1 MAPSVMLFAWT
12 VPAYNPN
19 SPVDHTW
26 VTTYDNRVHPYPTD
40 ADVIAAG
47 EYYWYCWGSFHPT
60 GGTPVDPTGFI
71 GQQAGDLNL
80 AKCLVLP
87 NADSNVVAAARGT
100 IFVYGVDGV
109 CHQLANQVLY
119 ATSSGGVRPL
129 TVHNARGYL
138 LSSFIYG
145 TYGLQPA
152 AWASKIASCSAT
164 SLVAQRRGPGE
175 VKMASEQGALPEPDE
190 FERRAIELLGA
201 KDPAL
206 LSNLLHLRADVNRF
220 AARAWPGTG
229 QPSAEALNAR
239 NQHMFDEAAK
249 LLGPEHFRALFG
261 IEPGTKVDL
270 VDPNVANSAGE
281 IPPPKAR

>member
-1 MAPSVMLFAWT
+1 
-12 VPAYNPN
+12 
-19 SPVDHTW
+19 
-26 VTTYDNRVHPYPTD
+26 
-40 ADVIAAG
+40 
-47 EYYWYCWGSFHPT
+47 
-60 GGTPVDPTGFI
+60 
-71 GQQAGDLNL
+71 
-80 AKCLVLP
+80 VLP

-119 ATSSGGVRPL
+119 STSIGGVPPL
-129 TVHNARGYL
+129 TVRNARGYI

-145 TYGLQPA
+145 TYGLQHT
-152 AWASKIASCSAT
+152 AWASKIASCSSTRLMARQGSPGGVT
-164 SLVAQRRGPGE
+164 MADERGVAP
-175 VKMASEQGALPEPDE
+175 APDE
-190 FERRAIELLGA
+190 FERRAVDLLGA

-206 LSNLLHLRADVNRF
+206 LTNLLRLRADVHRF
-220 AARAWPGTG
+220 SAQAWPGTG

-249 LLGPEHFRALFG
+249 LLGPDNFRALFG

-270 VDPNVANSAGE
+270 VEPEIANRAGE

>member
-1 MAPSVMLFAWT
+1 MAPSVTLFAWT

-26 VTTYDNRVHPYPTD
+26 ITSYDNRVHPYPVI
-40 ADVIAAG
+40 ADVVAAG
-47 EYYWYCWGSFHPT
+47 QYFWYCWGSFHPT
-60 GGTPVDPTGFI
+60 GGTPVDPTGYI
-71 GQQAGDLNL
+71 GQQAGDLAL

-87 NADSNVVAAARGT
+87 NADSNSVAAARGT

-119 ATSSGGVRPL
+119 STAGGGISPL
-129 TVHNARGYL
+129 TVRKARGYI
-138 LSSFIYG
+138 LSNFIYG
-145 TYGLQPA
+145 TYGLQHT
-152 AWASKIASCSAT
+152 AWASKIASCSST
-164 SLVAQRRGPGE
+164 KLVARRTGPGG
-175 VKMASEQGALPEPDE
+175 VTMAEERGVTPEPDE
-190 FERRAIELLGA
+190 FERRASELLGA

-206 LSNLLHLRADVNRF
+206 LSNLLRLRADVHRF
-220 AARAWPGTG
+220 TAQAWPGTG

-249 LLGPEHFRALFG
+249 LLGRENFVALFG

-270 VDPNVANSAGE
+270 VEPEIANSSGE